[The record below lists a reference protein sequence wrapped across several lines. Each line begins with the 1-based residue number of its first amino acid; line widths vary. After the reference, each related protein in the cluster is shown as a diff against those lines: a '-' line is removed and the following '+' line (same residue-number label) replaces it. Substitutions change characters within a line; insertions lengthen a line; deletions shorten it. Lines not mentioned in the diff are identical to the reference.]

1 MGSCQPL
8 LDDSLTNHVLAHIIE
23 FFPVWSHA
31 FAITVRD
38 TGGGGGGGGG
48 GGRKNEGGLR
58 WVIIDCRVLAKLKT
72 NYATP
77 AGVYKD
83 VIYDQH
89 YTGIY

>member
-1 MGSCQPL
+1 M
-8 LDDSLTNHVLAHIIE
+8 LAHIIE

-38 TGGGGGGGGG
+38 TGGGGGGEGE

-77 AGVYKD
+77 AGVY
-83 VIYDQH
+83 
-89 YTGIY
+89 

>member
-1 MGSCQPL
+1 M
-8 LDDSLTNHVLAHIIE
+8 LAHIIE

-38 TGGGGGGGGG
+38 TALFFFSFFFRWWGGGGWGG
-48 GGRKNEGGLR
+48 GGRKNGGELR

>member
-1 MGSCQPL
+1 M
-8 LDDSLTNHVLAHIIE
+8 LAHIIE

-38 TGGGGGGGGG
+38 TGRGG
-48 GGRKNEGGLR
+48 GGRGGEGEGGRKNGGELR